1 MRPSE
6 VSGTLVKPLGK
17 PRSPSVIFAAAE
29 RQLLDHLK
37 VACLWPER
45 QRDKAWRIGD
55 YSCYVL
61 SFSPARGAEVYA
73 QFWSEPDEDGV
84 IFATRG
90 KANTSRKSIAIGTA
104 REVRVLAREA
114 VGVLCE
120 VLGYDGR
127 VPLTYHLHLGT
138 RLRPGPVFDSIC
150 ASDLAKLMRRWG
162 FVADAE
168 EHAGR
173 ANLVRSAI
181 GRQPFLVALV
191 GERPEGSS
199 EYGMLWL
206 RAFLRFEQGV
216 PEGLAGAINENAI
229 AARASVD
236 AEGDLVVQ
244 TPIVLHGGVTADN
257 LATSFA
263 IWQRTI
269 EEIVGGL
276 F

>member
-1 MRPSE
+1 
-6 VSGTLVKPLGK
+6 VKPLGK
-17 PRSPSVIFAAAE
+17 PRSARVIFAAAE
-29 RQLLDHLK
+29 RRLLDHLK

-55 YSCYVL
+55 YSCYIL
-61 SFSPARGAEVYA
+61 SFSPARGTEVYA

-84 IFATRG
+84 IFAIRG
-90 KANTSRKSIAIGTA
+90 KASTSKKSVAVGTA
-104 REVRVLAREA
+104 RDVRVLARDA
-114 VGVLCE
+114 VGALCE

-127 VPLTYHLHLGT
+127 VPLSYNLHLGT
-138 RLRPGPVFDSIC
+138 RLRPGRVFDAIC

-162 FVADAE
+162 FAAEAE
-168 EHAGR
+168 EHAGC
-173 ANLVRSAI
+173 ANLVKSSI

-191 GERPEGSS
+191 GERPEGSG

-206 RAFLRFEQGV
+206 RAFLRFEDGV
-216 PEGLAGAINENAI
+216 PEGLAGAINENAV
-229 AARASVD
+229 AAKASVD

-244 TPIVLHGGVTADN
+244 TPIVLHGGVAAEN

-263 IWQRTI
+263 IWKRTI

-276 F
+276 C